1 MYFARWKRVDRHS
14 LGTRRASRLLSFL
27 IGGLAGVNLAI
38 ALLIVSTGSYSQ
50 HLTCEFDPST
60 QSKVAI
66 FSVLD
71 TLIGLLFLGIFLRPL
86 CASADAL
93 QQNQGNVIGPDVAQ
107 TLKKIIN
114 ANLAGA
120 LLSQCAQSTILVLT
134 ALTSDHVLVHAAR
147 LTTFANVLGI
157 SIMFRDTDKVFGKA
171 RKGGGAVAKW
181 TKNSL
186 DSASGKG
193 RGRVAASY
201 RDDSPPPGST
211 NMQQDATS
219 LSKCR
224 TRLQHGSG
232 ASYNPG
238 DADSLRSPLA

>member
-1 MYFARWKRVDRHS
+1 MA
-14 LGTRRASRLLSFL
+14 
-27 IGGLAGVNLAI
+27 
-38 ALLIVSTGSYSQ
+38 
-50 HLTCEFDPST
+50 E
-60 QSKVAI
+60 
-66 FSVLD
+66 
-71 TLIGLLFLGIFLRPL
+71 
-86 CASADAL
+86 
-93 QQNQGNVIGPDVAQ
+93 
-107 TLKKIIN
+107 TLKKVIN

-120 LLSQCAQSTILVLT
+120 LLSQCAQSTILVFT
-134 ALTSDHVLVHAAR
+134 ALTSDHVLAHAAR

-201 RDDSPPPGST
+201 RDDSPPPGSS

-232 ASYNPG
+232 GASYNPG